1 MQWQWHLIASL
12 GWGSALVLSQVV
24 DVRGAAHDVA
34 LAAHLLGLVVG
45 FGAVLL
51 VLRPRILAI
60 TELPARHRVS
70 VAASLVVSQA
80 AWWTAAV
87 VGFLVTLSRR

>member
-34 LAAHLLGLVVG
+34 LVNNGVGVRRLGARLS
-45 FGAVLL
+45 

-60 TELPARHRVS
+60 TELPARHRVA